1 MTLPS
6 TRCRADSDVRRV
18 ERYRKNYLP
27 EQLAA
32 TRHKLAALRNEA
44 RRLGMHELI
53 AADDEAQ
60 RQMILSETVRHQS

>member
-6 TRCRADSDVRRV
+6 TRCRADSEVRRV
-18 ERYRKNYLP
+18 ERYRRNYLP

-32 TRHKLAALRNEA
+32 ARRKLAALRNEA
-44 RRLGMHELI
+44 RRLEMHDLI

-60 RQMILSETVRHQS
+60 REMIQSENGRRQ